1 MTKGQRYLG
10 NDKDGNPIIEFYNVV
25 EEQSSQEIIDYDS
38 KVTELIREK
47 YSLNDEL
54 SLNSKSMSIFLN
66 TCTQEEKIRW
76 TEQLKE
82 FTAYRVECIRR
93 AKEMCNMI

>member
-1 MTKGQRYLG
+1 MIKGQRYLG
-10 NDKDGNPIIEFYNVV
+10 NDKDGNPIVEFYDV
-25 EEQSSQEIIDYDS
+25 EETPVVFTHADYDRF
-38 KVTELIREK
+38 VEEFIREK

-82 FTAYRVECIRR
+82 FTAYRIECIRR